1 MTDTLNKYIDKLE
14 LKVAALEEINLE
26 LNYKNKKMQ
35 EFMQNVGYDN
45 GYDLNDSIWDIFLD
59 QNPEFKNKK

>member
-26 LNYKNKKMQ
+26 LNYKNKKMR
-35 EFMQNVGYDN
+35 EFMESRAYDDGY
-45 GYDLNDSIWDIFLD
+45 SMHTIWDEFLD
-59 QNPEFKNKK
+59 TNHEFKKDN